1 MTNCPYIRVD
11 LLRVVSYLG
20 LTLAACGGGTP
31 GPVMPIGGQPA
42 DPAAVRAWIAE
53 RRGPA
58 PVMYRFRWLFRDP
71 EQSAGGRGTFRA
83 TVGDSLRFD
92 MIGPLGAGRGG
103 AFIIGDSAVWREPE
117 EDANKVTP
125 NYSLMWAVMGV
136 PRMPAGTR
144 AVTRFEDERLLAWRL
159 VDGSDTVEY
168 AWFKGAEPR
177 LVADVR
183 DAGGRLGRVETVFNA
198 DGTLKSSRLDAPR
211 RPARLEVTYG
221 ARSTPD
227 AFPPDTWARPEP

>member
-1 MTNCPYIRVD
+1 MSLRRHVD
-11 LLRVVSYLG
+11 HLLGGSYLG
-20 LTLAACGGGTP
+20 LTLAACGGGSP
-31 GPVMPIGGQPA
+31 PPVMPAGGSPS
-42 DPAAVRAWIAE
+42 DPAAARAWIVE
-53 RRGPA
+53 HEGPT

-71 EQSAGGRGTFRA
+71 EQSAGGRGSFRVA
-83 TVGDSLRFD
+83 PGDSLRFD

-103 AFIIGDSAVWREPE
+103 AFIVGDSAIWREPE
-117 EDANKVTP
+117 EDADRVAP
-125 NYSLMWAVMGV
+125 NYSLLWAVMGV
-136 PRMPAGTR
+136 PRMPGGSR
-144 AVTRFEDERLLAWRL
+144 QVTRFEDERLVAWRL

-168 AWFKGAEPR
+168 AWIKGAEAR

-183 DAGGRLGRVETVFNA
+183 DAAGRLGRVETVFNP

-221 ARSTPD
+221 ARTTPD